1 MFQYDGKTF
10 IPQSNSSN
18 GEVSA
23 GTIFQYRQDGNILTG
38 TYQGGS
44 IISGVLVGTVNED
57 GTLHFRYHHVS
68 KDGSMRS
75 GTCNS
80 TPKQLD
86 NGKIQLFEKWKWM
99 DEDQSEGESVI
110 VEQ

>member
-10 IPQSNSSN
+10 VPQSNSSN
-18 GEVSA
+18 GEVSE

-44 IISGVLVGTVNED
+44 IQSGVLVGTVNKD
-57 GTLHFRYHHVS
+57 GALHFRYHHVS
-68 KDGSMRS
+68 KDGGMRS
-75 GTCNS
+75 GSCHS
-80 TPKQLD
+80 TPKRLD

-99 DEDQSEGESVI
+99 DGDQSEGESVI

>member
-44 IISGVLVGTVNED
+44 IISGVLV
-57 GTLHFRYHHVS
+57 
-68 KDGSMRS
+68 
-75 GTCNS
+75 
-80 TPKQLD
+80 
-86 NGKIQLFEKWKWM
+86 
-99 DEDQSEGESVI
+99 
-110 VEQ
+110 

>member
-1 MFQYDGKTF
+1 MTEKPLSRSLIRVT
-10 IPQSNSSN
+10 
-18 GEVSA
+18 EK
-23 GTIFQYRQDGNILTG
+23 YRQAPYFNIVRTG
-38 TYQGGS
+38 IYTYQGGS
-44 IISGVLVGTVNED
+44 IVSGVLVGTVNED

-75 GTCNS
+75 GSCNS

-99 DEDQSEGESVI
+99 DGDQSDGESVI